1 MLWVF
6 DSVKVV
12 ATGLGLCYT
21 GCYGYPYRTLLE
33 WLLWVYM
40 SLVRVVAMGIYDSVR
55 VIAIH
60 VNNVFLY

>member
-1 MLWVF
+1 M
-6 DSVKVV
+6 V

-21 GCYGYPYRTLLE
+21 GCYGYRTLLE

-40 SLVRVVAMGIYDSVR
+40 TLVRVVAMGIYDSVR